1 MQAHSDE
8 VQQGAELAVLFER
21 YAPGMLA
28 YMRMHIPCPADAE
41 DLVVEVFLAALEN
54 ERFAALSERAQA
66 HWLWRVAH
74 NKAIDAYRYANRRR
88 YVPLEDVGESLY
100 ESDARNPE
108 TLALQHEDLAAI
120 QFQINQLP
128 AGQQEVLRLRF
139 GQGLSCHEIAT
150 RLGKQDNAVR
160 VTLSRSLNFLR
171 RLYARGKEG
180 SAS

>member
-1 MQAHSDE
+1 MQADRE
-8 VQQGAELAVLFER
+8 EAQAGLELAALFER

-28 YMRMHIPCPADAE
+28 YMRMHIPSPADAE

-54 ERFAALSERAQA
+54 KRFASLSERAQLL
-66 HWLWRVAH
+66 WLWRVAR
-74 NKAIDAYRYANRRR
+74 NKAIDAYRYARRR
-88 YVPLEDVGESLY
+88 QFVALEDVGESLY
-100 ESDARNPE
+100 ESEVCDPE

-120 QFQINQLP
+120 QFQINRLP

-150 RLGKQDNAVR
+150 RLGKQENAIR